1 MVHVAAKKQQ
11 ANGSNSL
18 TREMEYLVDIVKLPQ
33 RKALSKTYQA
43 YHKTFVT
50 KKMNRAVLTFIFT

>member
-18 TREMEYLVDIVKLPQ
+18 MEMECLVDIVKLPQ